1 MTFFSLFHPF
11 SFFFFIPWLID
22 IVACAGRDEV
32 GAPRRV
38 CGTRAPRHEIFDTR
52 VSVHRIRIVGARPRE
67 SNFVFGLLIA

>member
-52 VSVHRIRIVGARPRE
+52 VSVHRIPLSVLALARVI
-67 SNFVFGLLIA
+67 SFSAC